1 MFYCCRMMMKF
12 ILTLLSIL
20 VVSLIMLTSV
30 EAACHPGIGTGDCA
44 VGEVWIFLFFNRAAF
59 HICVYNYILIW
70 FFESPTYLNSKVL
83 WQYSL
88 LASLNIL
95 RKITPQRY
103 RTGVCQI
110 KYSNMTNNFGIPI
123 RKRTIIKL
131 QKKYIVEIF
140 NHL

>member
-1 MFYCCRMMMKF
+1 MKF

-83 WQYSL
+83 
-88 LASLNIL
+88 
-95 RKITPQRY
+95 
-103 RTGVCQI
+103 
-110 KYSNMTNNFGIPI
+110 
-123 RKRTIIKL
+123 
-131 QKKYIVEIF
+131 
-140 NHL
+140 